1 MKMRTIKLTAQT
13 LTDALQGKTAPAPN
27 LPPDT
32 ELLDIKFD
40 LLNNEVIIIVRS
52 DSFEDIPEKY
62 PIPELN
68 ITTATYTKAAPQ
80 ISPQPISSPKV
91 EPSRKPQAQSNLQA
105 TKIAEEFSP
114 EQRKL
119 LSFTVSGD
127 TVIIKP
133 IQFLKEEWE
142 DINETVRSLGGRWVK
157 GDIVSYWAIPI

>member
-52 DSFEDIPEKY
+52 DSSNIPEKY

-68 ITTATYTKAAPQ
+68 ITTATYTKLPSDITPANQ
-80 ISPQPISSPKV
+80 QPKV
-91 EPSRKPQAQSNLQA
+91 EPSRSHKH
-105 TKIAEEFSP
+105 K
-114 EQRKL
+114 
-119 LSFTVSGD
+119 
-127 TVIIKP
+127 VIFKQP
-133 IQFLKEEWE
+133 K
-142 DINETVRSLGGRWVK
+142 
-157 GDIVSYWAIPI
+157 